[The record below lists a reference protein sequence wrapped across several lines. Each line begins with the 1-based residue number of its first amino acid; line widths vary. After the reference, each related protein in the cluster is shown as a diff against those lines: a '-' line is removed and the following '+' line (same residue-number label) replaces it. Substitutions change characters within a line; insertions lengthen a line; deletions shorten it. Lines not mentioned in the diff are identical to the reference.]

1 MQKRATPTAIG
12 RSGGLLRGVALPA
25 PFLKPSAFLKFCN
38 YLQTDFGGSRSIKSL
53 N

>member
-25 PFLKPSAFLKFCN
+25 PFLKPSTFSNSTIIYKLLLGAVVQSN
-38 YLQTDFGGSRSIKSL
+38 P
-53 N
+53 

>member
-25 PFLKPSAFLKFCN
+25 PFLKTGLF
-38 YLQTDFGGSRSIKSL
+38 
-53 N
+53 

>member
-25 PFLKPSAFLKFCN
+25 PFFKTQRLF
-38 YLQTDFGGSRSIKSL
+38 
-53 N
+53 

>member
-25 PFLKPSAFLKFCN
+25 PFFKTQRFLNFTIICKLLLVAAGQSN
-38 YLQTDFGGSRSIKSL
+38 P
-53 N
+53 

>member
-25 PFLKPSAFLKFCN
+25 PFFKKPTFLKFCN
-38 YLQTDFGGSRSIKSL
+38 DLPNCLAAVQS
-53 N
+53 NP

>member
-25 PFLKPSAFLKFCN
+25 PFFKFCN
-38 YLQTDFGGSRSIKSL
+38 YLQTAIGGSRSIKSL

>member
-25 PFLKPSAFLKFCN
+25 PFFKKTNFFKIL
-38 YLQTDFGGSRSIKSL
+38 
-53 N
+53 